1 MAIAVVPAAGRSS
14 RMGRPK
20 LLLRYGQDTILGATL
35 AALREGGVRQTI
47 LVVQPADREL
57 RSWAEARDLQCAVN
71 PRPDDGMLTSVWAGL
86 EAVGG
91 AEALIA
97 AGEELV
103 VCPGDLPRLRA
114 GTVAALLREAR
125 ATGASLLVPRC
136 GSERG
141 HPLIVG
147 PDLLA
152 EISTLDPQVGLRALR
167 LRHPERTVEVEVGD
181 PGVVHDVDT
190 PEDYARLNDAP
201 T

>member
-35 AALREGGVRQTI
+35 AALRDGGVRHTV
-47 LVVQPADREL
+47 LVVQPADQEL
-57 RSWAEARDLQCAVN
+57 RSWAEGRDLQWTIN

-91 AEALIA
+91 VEALIA
-97 AGEELV
+97 AREELL

-114 GTVAALLREAR
+114 DTVAALLRESR
-125 ATGASLLVPRC
+125 ATQASLLVPRC
-136 GSERG
+136 GNERG
-141 HPLIVG
+141 HPLIIG

-152 EISTLDPQVGLRALR
+152 EIATLDPEVGLRGLR

-190 PEDYARLNDAP
+190 PEDYARLSD
-201 T
+201 

>member
-35 AALREGGVRQTI
+35 AALRDGGVRQTV
-47 LVVQPADREL
+47 LVVPPEDQEL
-57 RSWAEARDLQCAVN
+57 RSWAAARGLLWAIN
-71 PRPDDGMLTSVWAGL
+71 PRPDDGMLTSVLAGL
-86 EAVGG
+86 EALGG
-91 AEALIA
+91 VEALAA
-97 AGEELV
+97 AGEELL

-114 GTVAALLREAR
+114 DTVAALLRESR
-125 ATGASLLVPRC
+125 ATRAGLLVPRC

-152 EISTLDPQVGLRALR
+152 EIATLDPQVGLRGLR
-167 LRHPERTVEVEVGD
+167 LRHPERTVEVEVGH
-181 PGVVHDVDT
+181 PGVVQDVDT
-190 PEDYARLNDAP
+190 PEDYARL
-201 T
+201 TS